1 MSVSS
6 GITSLASKFRGCL
19 IGGLLGDCIGAPFE
33 GDFPVSKTVLKN
45 YLSNF
50 LSDSPR
56 TGSVQLLSYTDD
68 TAMTLSV
75 AKSLVEKRTFDPK
88 DMAKKFVDE
97 FFHQPKR
104 GYGMNVVD
112 VFSALKTID
121 FQDVFEPAKRQFE
134 GTGSYGNGAAMRVA
148 PVALY
153 GYEDEELVK
162 QIAKDSALLT
172 HFHQHGYNGAIL
184 QSLAVHQALTA
195 DTSND
200 IDPIVFVD
208 TLLEKMEKIEKEV
221 TDVGLLQD
229 KKPFCAGL
237 KKVKNIFEKHH
248 LDMSAEEIAG
258 FLGNHIS
265 AHKSVPTAIF
275 SFLRGFHPLEN
286 FESNNPFART
296 LYFAISV
303 GGDTDTI
310 ACMAG
315 SIAGAYH
322 GESVIPENLKI
333 RCEAVEELK
342 NLGDQL
348 FQLHQK
354 E

>member
-1 MSVSS
+1 MAVSS

-45 YLSNF
+45 YLSNL
-50 LSDSPR
+50 LSDTSK
-56 TGSVQLLSYTDD
+56 TGTLQMLPYTDD

-97 FFHQPKR
+97 YLHQPRR
-104 GYGMNVVD
+104 GYGANVVD
-112 VFSALKTID
+112 VFKVLKTTD
-121 FQDVFEPAKRQFE
+121 FQDVFEPAKCQFG
-134 GTGSYGNGAAMRVA
+134 GTGSYGNGASMRIA

-153 GYEDEELVK
+153 AYKDEKLLK
-162 QIAKDSALLT
+162 QIAKDSSLIT
-172 HFHQHGYNGAIL
+172 HFHQHGYNGAIM
-184 QSLAVHQALTA
+184 QCLAVHQALTA
-195 DTSND
+195 NTSSE
-200 IDPIVFVD
+200 IDPIVFVN
-208 TLLEKMEKIEKEV
+208 TLLGKMENIEKEV
-221 TDVGLLQD
+221 ADVGSLED
-229 KKPFCAGL
+229 KRPFCEGL

-248 LDMSAEEIAG
+248 LDMSAEEIAE

-275 SFLRGFHPLEN
+275 SFLRGLHPLEN
-286 FESNNPFART
+286 FESNNPFVRT
-296 LYFAISV
+296 LYCAISV

-310 ACMAG
+310 ASMAG

-322 GESVIPENLKI
+322 GESVIPESLKI
-333 RCEAVEELK
+333 RCESTEELK
-342 NLGDQL
+342 SLSDLL
-348 FQLHQK
+348 FQLAQK
-354 E
+354 